1 MSTTKLL
8 EINFSLYNLLFR
20 VLSLSRIKLTPLS
33 LSLSLSTH
41 RRLANAR

>member
-33 LSLSLSTH
+33 LSLYTPTAS
-41 RRLANAR
+41 